1 MPAREPNCVIFFDR
15 GDSGSDVGY
24 VIFTP
29 GDFHQLPGAPLH
41 RPRDRDADSQ
51 LLAAGFIGA
60 AFYARQFA
68 RRAKGLFSKK
78 HADEAAP
85 DQPTPDAVG
94 LDESSSDL
102 AKKAK

>member
-1 MPAREPNCVIFFDR
+1 MLDMSSSLLGTFFNSLALLYTD
-15 GDSGSDVGY
+15 
-24 VIFTP
+24 P
-29 GDFHQLPGAPLH
+29 GTGTLIL
-41 RPRDRDADSQ
+41 Q

-68 RRAKGLFSKK
+68 RRARSLFSKK
-78 HADEAAP
+78 QADEAAP
-85 DQPTPDAVG
+85 DSPSPDAAG